1 MDFVTLFDV
10 VVVSL
15 VLILGIKGVI
25 SGLIKEIFGLIG
37 LIGGIV
43 VASRFGARVGTLIS
57 DNIYKVEGDSV
68 LFFAGFLATLIVF
81 WVLCLGIGAFLSKLI
96 GLSGLGFLDKLG
108 GFIIG
113 SAKIFLVFAVLI
125 VTISNIQVL
134 NNKIEPYF
142 RGSKLYPILL
152 DTGKWIMNVDVKGIA
167 SGVGNIET
175 PFDASM
181 QEQRPN
187 LEINSTIKEYK

>member
-1 MDFVTLFDV
+1 MDFITLFDV

-43 VASRFGARVGTLIS
+43 VASRFGVRVGNLIS
-57 DNIYKVEGDSV
+57 DKIYKLDGDSV
-68 LFFAGFLATLIVF
+68 LFFAGFLTTLIVF
-81 WVLCLGIGAFLSKLI
+81 WVVCLGIGAFLSKLV

-108 GFIIG
+108 GFAVG

-125 VTISNIQVL
+125 VTISNIQIL
-134 NNKIEPYF
+134 NNKIDRKIF
-142 RGSKLYPILL
+142 
-152 DTGKWIMNVDVKGIA
+152 
-167 SGVGNIET
+167 
-175 PFDASM
+175 
-181 QEQRPN
+181 
-187 LEINSTIKEYK
+187 

>member
-1 MDFVTLFDV
+1 MEFVTLFDV

-25 SGLIKEIFGLIG
+25 SGLIKEIFGLVG

-43 VASRFGARVGTLIS
+43 VASRFAAKAGQIIS
-57 DNIYKVEGDSV
+57 DKVYKLDGDTV
-68 LFFAGFLATLIVF
+68 VFFAGFLSTLIVF
-81 WVLCLGIGAFLSKLI
+81 WVVCLGIGAFLSKLV

-108 GFIIG
+108 GFVVG

-125 VTISNIQVL
+125 VTVSNIQVL

-142 RGSKLYPILL
+142 AGSKLYPVLL
-152 DTGKWIMNVDVKGIA
+152 ETGKWIMNVDVKAIA
-167 SGVGNIET
+167 GGVDNIET
-175 PFDASM
+175 PFDAAK
-181 QEQRPN
+181 QEHKPN
-187 LEINSTIKEYK
+187 LELNSTI

>member
-1 MDFVTLFDV
+1 M
-10 VVVSL
+10 
-15 VLILGIKGVI
+15 I

-37 LIGGIV
+37 LISGIV
-43 VASRFGARVGTLIS
+43 VASRFGIKVGHLIS
-57 DNIYKVEGDSV
+57 DNIYKMDGDSI
-68 LFFAGFLATLIVF
+68 LFFAGFLTTLIIF
-81 WVLCLGIGAFLSKLI
+81 WLLCLGIGAFLSRLVR
-96 GLSGLGFLDKLG
+96 LSGLGFLDKMG
-108 GFIIG
+108 GFVIG

-152 DTGKWIMNVDVKGIA
+152 DTGKWIMNVNVKGI
-167 SGVGNIET
+167 SGGVGNIET

-187 LEINSTIKEYK
+187 FEINSTIKEYK

>member
-57 DNIYKVEGDSV
+57 DNIYKIEGDSV

-81 WVLCLGIGAFLSKLI
+81 WVLCLGIGAFLSKLV

-113 SAKIFLVFAVLI
+113 SAKIFLVFAVLM
-125 VTISNIQVL
+125 
-134 NNKIEPYF
+134 
-142 RGSKLYPILL
+142 